1 MKKEKKPMDMKLL
14 ISSLF
19 FLLLYIVWL
28 ILWPSQQIL
37 QRVIFGGIGIIALI
51 CILFKNRKKK
61 NEDGKSDKKQG

>member
-19 FLLLYIVWL
+19 YLLLLIWWL
-28 ILWPSQQIL
+28 IVRPSQFTL
-37 QRVIFGGIGIIALI
+37 QSVIFGGVGIIALI

-61 NEDGKSDKKQG
+61 NGDGKHDKKQE